1 MIARATLLLAALL
14 LAACS
19 TPTVPDQTWYRLPP
33 PPKVDKVATTLDLP
47 IAVVGFSADGI
58 YADQALVYALDPG
71 ARQVR
76 QYHYQLWVDP
86 PGRMLQRRLVVRLRQ
101 AGLSDTV
108 SDELPASTDALRIR
122 GVILR
127 LDRTPLTGVGAA
139 AVVALKLRADGPDG
153 LPLVEQIYRAEKRAA
168 DGSVGAFTEALGA
181 GIDEVFAAFQ
191 ADLEH
196 SGMASRAR

>member
-1 MIARATLLLAALL
+1 VIARATLLLAALL
-14 LAACS
+14 LGACS

-33 PPKVDKVATTLDLP
+33 PPAVEKAAASLGLP
-47 IAVVGFSADGI
+47 IAVAGFSADGI

-108 SDELPASTDALRIR
+108 SDELPASPAWRR
-122 GVILR
+122 RRMRRRCSMRPG
-127 LDRTPLTGVGAA
+127 
-139 AVVALKLRADGPDG
+139 
-153 LPLVEQIYRAEKRAA
+153 
-168 DGSVGAFTEALGA
+168 GST
-181 GIDEVFAAFQ
+181 Q
-191 ADLEH
+191 
-196 SGMASRAR
+196 SW